1 MRGGREDFRCP
12 FTITIVEAM
21 RINKDEVEKVAK
33 LARLAITD
41 TEKEEFSDQISRILD
56 YMELLEQWDTTGVE
70 PTATVMEQVNVF
82 REDTPRPCLSLE
94 DALANAP
101 DQEGGFF
108 RVPKILDDR

>member
-1 MRGGREDFRCP
+1 
-12 FTITIVEAM
+12 M
-21 RINKDEVEKVAK
+21 RINKDEVEKVAT
-33 LARLAITD
+33 LARLAITE
-41 TEKEEFSDQISRILD
+41 TEKEEFSGQISRILD
-56 YMELLEQWDTTGVE
+56 YMELLGQWDTTGVE

-82 REDTPRPCLSLE
+82 REDMPRPCLSPE